1 MGVVL
6 VNLEEARHVSGGV
19 GFGMIVR
26 FHRGDMA
33 IALTMPERTVS
44 AYVACLSAA
53 AASVTAAEAACA
65 SLWGGAWTVLDG
77 AVADLLAEAV
87 HLRAAGSVPYP
98 QP

>member
-6 VNLEEARHVSGGV
+6 VNIEEARHVSGGV

-33 IALTMPERTVS
+33 IALTMPERTVT
-44 AYVACLSAA
+44 AYVACLWAA
-53 AASVTAAEAACA
+53 VASVTAAEVACA
-65 SLWGGAWTVLDG
+65 SLWGGAWTVL
-77 AVADLLAEAV
+77 VADVRALLAEAA